1 MRVELKRAI
10 YEENDALALRIH
22 EELAERGIFTVN
34 VLGSPGAGKTS
45 LITRLAEALASEG
58 GKPVGFAV
66 IEGDVASDIDT
77 VALRALG
84 IDAYQIETGGDC
96 HLNAPMIRA
105 VLGRMRIADGS
116 WLFIEN
122 IGNLICPAE
131 FVIGEDL
138 KLVVASVAE
147 GSDKPYKYPT
157 AFARSAACVLT
168 KIDIA
173 EPIGFD
179 EVFFRA
185 GLNSVAPNAPLF
197 PVNGR
202 SGQGIDALA
211 AWLRTARAQAQ
222 GAAPLSS
229 APRD

>member
-10 YEENDALALRIH
+10 YEENDALAREIH
-22 EELAERGIFTVN
+22 EELSARGIYTIN

-45 LITRLAEALASEG
+45 LITRLAERLAPEG
-58 GKPVGFAV
+58 AKPGGFAV

-77 VALRALG
+77 RALRALG

-105 VLGRMRIADGS
+105 VLERMSVADGS

-168 KIDIA
+168 KVDLKEA
-173 EPIGFD
+173 VGFD
-179 EVFFRA
+179 DAFFRA
-185 GLNSVAPNAPLF
+185 GYASVAPGAPLF
-197 PVNGR
+197 PLNGR
-202 SGQGIDALA
+202 TGEGAEAIAQ
-211 AWLRTARAQAQ
+211 WLREAR
-222 GAAPLSS
+222 G
-229 APRD
+229 PRGTGGELGLPR

>member
-1 MRVELKRAI
+1 MRIELKRAI
-10 YEENDALALRIH
+10 YEENDKLASEIH
-22 EELAERGIFTVN
+22 EELKARGIFTIN
-34 VLGSPGAGKTS
+34 ILGSPGAGKTS
-45 LITRLAEALASEG
+45 LISKLAESFSRDG
-58 GKPVGFAV
+58 TKPRGLSV

-77 VALRALG
+77 KALRALG

-105 VLGRMRIADGS
+105 VLGKMKIADGS

-157 AFARSAACVLT
+157 VFTKAAACVLT
-168 KIDIA
+168 KGDLA
-173 EPIGFD
+173 EAVGFD
-179 EVFFRA
+179 EAFFRS
-185 GLNSVAPNAPLF
+185 GLASAAPGIPLF
-197 PVNGR
+197 PLNGR
-202 SGQGIDALA
+202 TGEGAAALA
-211 AWLRTARAQAQ
+211 KWLESVRAA
-222 GAAPLSS
+222 GC
-229 APRD
+229 

>member
-1 MRVELKRAI
+1 MRIELKRAV
-10 YEENDALALRIH
+10 YEENDALAREIH
-22 EELAERGIFTVN
+22 EELRSRGVFTIN

-45 LITRLAEALASEG
+45 LITRLAERLR
-58 GKPVGFAV
+58 PDPLAV

-96 HLNAPMIRA
+96 HLNAAMIRGI
-105 VLGRMRIADGS
+105 LGRMKVADGS
-116 WLFIEN
+116 WLIIEN

-157 AFARSAACVLT
+157 AFAKAAACVLT
-168 KIDIA
+168 KTDLKEA
-173 EPIGFD
+173 IGFD
-179 EVFFRA
+179 EAFFAA
-185 GLNSVAPNAPLF
+185 GLASVAPNAPLL
-197 PVNGR
+197 PLNGR
-202 SGQGIDALA
+202 SGAGADAIA
-211 AWLRTARAQAQ
+211 DWLRAARA
-222 GAAPLSS
+222 SV
-229 APRD
+229 R

>member
-1 MRVELKRAI
+1 VRLELKRVV
-10 YEENDALALRIH
+10 YEENDALARGIH
-22 EELAERGIFTVN
+22 VELSARGIFAVN

-45 LITRLAEALASEG
+45 LITRLAERLRPESL
-58 GKPVGFAV
+58 AV

-77 VALRALG
+77 VALKKLG

-96 HLNAPMIRA
+96 HLNAPMIKA
-105 VLGRMRIADGS
+105 ILGRMELADGS

-147 GSDKPYKYPT
+147 GSDKPYKYPIV
-157 AFARSAACVLT
+157 FARSAACVLT
-168 KIDIA
+168 KVDLA

-179 EVFFRA
+179 EAFFRA
-185 GLNSVAPNAPLF
+185 GLAAVAPDAPLF
-197 PVNGR
+197 PLNGR
-202 SGQGIDALA
+202 TGEGVGALI
-211 AWLRTARAQAQ
+211 AWLRAARLA
-222 GAAPLSS
+222 SS
-229 APRD
+229 R

>member
-1 MRVELKRAI
+1 MRIELKRAV
-10 YEENDALALRIH
+10 YEENDALAREIH
-22 EELAERGIFTVN
+22 ESLRARGIFTVN

-45 LITRLAEALASEG
+45 LITRLAERLAPEAL
-58 GKPVGFAV
+58 AV

-105 VLGRMRIADGS
+105 ILGKMSIADGS

-138 KLVVASVAE
+138 KLLVASVAE
-147 GSDKPYKYPT
+147 GSDKPYKYPS
-157 AFARSAACVLT
+157 AFAKSAAFALT
-168 KIDIA
+168 KIDLR

-179 EVFFRA
+179 EAYFRA
-185 GLNSVAPNAPLF
+185 GVRALAPAAPIF
-197 PVNGR
+197 PINGR
-202 SGQGIDALA
+202 SGEGADALA
-211 AWLRTARAQAQ
+211 SWLRDARTR
-222 GAAPLSS
+222 G
-229 APRD
+229 

>member
-10 YEENDALALRIH
+10 YEENDALAREIH
-22 EELAERGIFTVN
+22 EGLRSRGIFTVN
-34 VLGSPGAGKTS
+34 VLRSPGAGKTS
-45 LITRLAEALASEG
+45 LIARLAEALCPDRIS
-58 GKPVGFAV
+58 V

-77 VALRALG
+77 RALRALG

-105 VLGRMRIADGS
+105 VLGRMDLSDGS

-147 GSDKPYKYPT
+147 GSDKPYKYP
-157 AFARSAACVLT
+157 AVFAKSAACVLT
-168 KIDIA
+168 KVDLREA
-173 EPIGFD
+173 VGFD
-179 EVFFRA
+179 EGFFRR
-185 GLNSVAPNAPLF
+185 GFGSVAPEAPLF
-197 PVNGR
+197 PLNGR
-202 SGQGIDALA
+202 TGEGIA
-211 AWLRTARAQAQ
+211 AVAEWLRSIGGQH
-222 GAAPLSS
+222 
-229 APRD
+229 

>member
-1 MRVELKRAI
+1 MRIELKRAV
-10 YEENDALALRIH
+10 YEENDALAREIHDGLR
-22 EELAERGIFTVN
+22 ARGIFTIN

-45 LITRLAEALASEG
+45 LITRLAERLRLEG
-58 GKPVGFAV
+58 AEPAGLSV

-96 HLNAPMIRA
+96 HLNAAMIRGI
-105 VLGRMRIADGS
+105 LGRMKVADGS

-147 GSDKPYKYPT
+147 GGDKPYKYPT
-157 AFARSAACVLT
+157 AFAKAAACVLT
-168 KIDIA
+168 KVDLKEA
-173 EPIGFD
+173 VGFD
-179 EVFFRA
+179 EAFFRA
-185 GLNSVAPNAPLF
+185 GLASVAPNAPLF
-197 PVNGR
+197 PLNGR
-202 SGQGIDALA
+202 TGAGADAILD
-211 AWLRTARAQAQ
+211 WLRASRRDSQNE
-222 GAAPLSS
+222 APS
-229 APRD
+229 